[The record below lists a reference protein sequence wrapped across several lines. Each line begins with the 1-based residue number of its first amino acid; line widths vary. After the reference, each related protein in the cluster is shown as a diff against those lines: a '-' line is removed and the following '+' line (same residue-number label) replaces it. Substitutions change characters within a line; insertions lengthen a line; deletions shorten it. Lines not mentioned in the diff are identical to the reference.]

1 MSRVRVLGP
10 RARLPE
16 VLSELQDFGE
26 LHPISAGV
34 ESTGRSAGTGG
45 ERTLRRLRRSL
56 SRIEKA
62 IAILPGGSTLPA
74 VDVRSD
80 EPVEPVEWMR
90 TARRSTRRIR
100 ELRSHLTQ
108 LTEERALLARYGEY
122 FANFE
127 QLARAAT
134 RWPRATAYHV
144 VLRKSA
150 AGEIEE
156 LRTHLEGLLDGRFE
170 LWSQRLDGG
179 DVALLLMLSTDDAGT
194 VEALLGKAGVT
205 EIPLPDVLRQGEPAD
220 ASQALRRRLET
231 IASEIERVEASI
243 RALAAESLPRLCSA
257 QAWFRDR
264 IAEQQAAGMAG
275 ATEHAFVL
283 EGWLPAGSVRSLRDS
298 LESKFG
304 GTIDVEELA
313 RESWSGEPA
322 PVVLHNPRLFR
333 PFELLSRIMPS
344 PRYGTID
351 PTPFVAVFFP
361 MFFGLIL
368 GDAGYGVVLGL
379 IALVLH
385 RRSQAGSV
393 KRTIAEIAGPCAAFS
408 IIFGLL
414 FGELFGTLGHE
425 VFGLQPILFDRGHAL
440 LPFLGLALA
449 IGTVH
454 ILLGLILGVIT
465 ALRVSGRKALGPGAM
480 LVMVILVIVGI
491 LTLAGV
497 LPRSFFTPA
506 VIGVLALFPVL
517 VFAEGVIAPIEL
529 LSTLG
534 HILSYARVMALGTA
548 SVMMAL
554 AANRMVGAVGGVVVG
569 ALFALLFHLV
579 NFAIGVFSPTIH
591 ALRLHYVEF
600 FGTFFS
606 PGGVRYRP
614 LRHWQS
620 SPGRAR
626 G

>member
-1 MSRVRVLGP
+1 MSKVRVLGA
-10 RARLPE
+10 RERLPD
-16 VLSELQDFGE
+16 VLRELQDFGE
-26 LHPISAGV
+26 VHPIAAGV
-34 ESTGRSAGTGG
+34 EATGGPAARGG
-45 ERTLRRLRRSL
+45 ERRLRRLRRSL
-56 SRIEKA
+56 GRIEKSLGV
-62 IAILPGGSTLPA
+62 LPGGFAAAATESFAGGDA
-74 VDVRSD
+74 V
-80 EPVEPVEWMR
+80 PVEWMR

-100 ELRSHLTQ
+100 ELKAHLAS
-108 LTEERALLARYGEY
+108 LMEERALLARYGEY

-150 AGEIEE
+150 AGEVDE
-156 LRTHLEGLLDGRFE
+156 LRAHLEGLLDGRFE
-170 LWSQRLDGG
+170 LWSQRLEGG
-179 DVALLLMLSTDDAGT
+179 DVALLLMLSVDDANT
-194 VEALLGKAGVT
+194 VESLLGKAGVT
-205 EIPLPDVLRQGEPAD
+205 EIPLPDILREGDPAD
-220 ASQALRRRLET
+220 ASQSLRRRLAV
-231 IASEIERVEASI
+231 IAAEIERTEASM
-243 RALAAESLPRLCSA
+243 RTVAAEAVPPLRRA
-257 QAWFRDR
+257 QAWFQDR
-264 IAEQQAAGMAG
+264 IAEEQAAAMAG

-283 EGWLPAGSVRSLRDS
+283 EGWMPAGSVRSLRER

-313 RESWSGEPA
+313 RESWSGEAA

-379 IALVLH
+379 IAIVLH
-385 RRSQAGSV
+385 RRSPAGSL
-393 KRTIAEIAGPCAAFS
+393 KRAIAEIAGPCAAFS

-425 VFGLQPILFDRGHAL
+425 VFGLRPILFDRGHAL
-440 LPFLGLALA
+440 LPFLGLAIA
-449 IGTVH
+449 IGVVH
-454 ILLGLILGVIT
+454 ILLGLILGLVT

-480 LVMVILVIVGI
+480 LAMVILVIVGI
-491 LTLAGV
+491 LTMAGV

-548 SVMMAL
+548 SVMMAI
-554 AANRMVGAVGGVVVG
+554 AANRMVGAVGSVVVG

-591 ALRLHYVEF
+591 ALRLQYVEF

-606 PGGVRYRP
+606 PGGVQYRP

-620 SPGRAR
+620 TPGRAR